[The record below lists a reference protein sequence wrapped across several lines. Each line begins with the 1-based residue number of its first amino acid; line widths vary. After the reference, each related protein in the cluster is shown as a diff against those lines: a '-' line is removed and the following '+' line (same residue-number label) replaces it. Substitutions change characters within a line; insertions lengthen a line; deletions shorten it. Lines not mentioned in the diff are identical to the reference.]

1 MFLTL
6 KAFYWESVK
15 IFSKLRT
22 YIGFITI
29 AILIPM
35 IMLLVRKYGFDVQG
49 AAFRSLE
56 NSFFFVGTLIN
67 GLLISYYLMNVLWVH
82 FPFFIVL
89 VAGDVMAGEGAAGT
103 FRMLLTRPISRFQVV
118 TSKFLATF
126 LYTAAIVLFLGI
138 CSVGV
143 GILVIGGGDLFV
155 LDKGILILVQGEALL
170 RFLLAYILAV
180 WVQTTVAALA
190 FLFSTISN
198 NSVGPIIGTYAVIV
212 VSLVLSVLRIDAL
225 ESIKPY
231 LFTSYFEVFFAPF
244 SNPIPW
250 HEILSDVI
258 HLGAFILIFY
268 LISVVIFMR
277 KDICT

>member
-1 MFLTL
+1 MLLTL
-6 KAFYWESVK
+6 KAFYWETVK

-29 AILIPM
+29 VILIPV
-35 IMLLVRKYGFDVQG
+35 IMLLVRKYGFDVQDM
-49 AAFRSLE
+49 AFRPLE
-56 NSFFFVGTLIN
+56 NSFVFVGTLVN

-82 FPFFIVL
+82 FPFFIIL
-89 VAGDVMAGEGAAGT
+89 VAGDVMAGEGASGT
-103 FRMLLTRPISRFQVV
+103 FRILLTRPISRFQVV

-126 LYTAAIVLFLGI
+126 LYTAAIILFLGI
-138 CSVGV
+138 CSVGI

-155 LDKGILILVQGEALL
+155 FDKGILILAQGDALC
-170 RFLLAYILAV
+170 RFLLAYLLAI

-212 VSLVLSVLRIDAL
+212 VSMVLSVLKIDAL

-231 LFTSYFEVFFAPF
+231 LFTSYFDVFFAPF
-244 SNPIPW
+244 SVPIPW
-250 HEILSDVI
+250 SEILIDVV
-258 HLGAFILIFY
+258 HLGVFILIFY
-268 LISVVIFMR
+268 LLSVVIFVR